1 MSMKVVFKILALILL
16 ALTVTSCELFDP
28 KLWNEV
34 NRENDMLGRE
44 YNGNRSENSRP
55 YCLVDEHGRMKECR
69 SYPYENRRLINCSS
83 KYSSEGKVCKYAD
96 Y

>member
-1 MSMKVVFKILALILL
+1 M
-16 ALTVTSCELFDP
+16 FDP